1 LAISGPPEPRGARE
15 PGGIGAFA
23 LLSGARWFPVGLG
36 LSVLVLIMQSRGL
49 SVAAVGL
56 VVGAYSI
63 NTLALELP
71 TGALGDAWSRK
82 RVVVLGALTEMC
94 AFLLLAVAPGL
105 ALMLVAALLL
115 GAGSALVTGPLPAWF
130 VDATLATDADTDLRP
145 GLARGQAAETLALA
159 AGIGV
164 GGLLPGLVGDRW
176 LGLPSGGDTLL
187 VSLSVPLLLAAA
199 AELLFAVLVVVLM
212 TGPDHR
218 KESTGSVPRAMRA
231 AVSDAVRLSRRS
243 RVVRLL
249 LVGVVAVGFV
259 LSGMELLIPGELS
272 AIRGDPES
280 GAAAYGLLAA
290 VGFLLGAGAA
300 LASPAVARRVWSGS
314 PAKLVAAGALA
325 GAFGVA
331 VLLLGGLGAVAGGYV
346 WVYTLL
352 AFIGPLTAD
361 LLHRQADASIR
372 STVLSIESMAIGI
385 GGITGSVAL
394 GLLSSAFGTG
404 AGFTV
409 MAVALLIAAA
419 AYARISVAAR

>member
-1 LAISGPPEPRGARE
+1 MRQ
-15 PGGIGAFA
+15 PGGIGAFS

-56 VVGAYSI
+56 VVGVYSI
-63 NTLALELP
+63 TTLALELP
-71 TGALGDAWSRK
+71 TGALGDAWSRN

-94 AFLLLAVAPGL
+94 AFLLLAVAPGF
-105 ALMLVAALLL
+105 ATMLVAAVLL

-130 VDATLATDADTDLRP
+130 VDAKLAVDADSDLRP
-145 GLARGQAAETLALA
+145 GLARGQAAETVALAL
-159 AGIGV
+159 GIGV
-164 GGLLPGLVGDRW
+164 GGLLPGLVGEQW
-176 LGLPSGGDTLL
+176 LGLPSGGDAVL

-218 KESTGSVPRAMRA
+218 NEATGSVSQAMRTA
-231 AVSDAVRLSRRS
+231 IGDALRLSRRS
-243 RVVRLL
+243 RIVRLL

-272 AIRGDPES
+272 AIQGDPES
-280 GAAAYGLLAA
+280 GAATYGLLAA
-290 VGFLLGAGAA
+290 VGFLLGAVAA
-300 LASPAVARRVWSGS
+300 LASPAAARRAWPGS
-314 PAKLVAAGALA
+314 PAKLVAASALA
-325 GAFGVA
+325 GALGVA
-331 VLLLGGLGAVAGGYV
+331 GILFGGLGAVAGGYV

-372 STVLSIESMAIGI
+372 STVLSIESMAIGV

-394 GLLSSAFGTG
+394 GLLSSTFGTG
-404 AGFTV
+404 VGFTV
-409 MAVALLIAAA
+409 MAVALLVAAGS
-419 AYARISVAAR
+419 YARISSQAR